1 MMGEQ
6 TSRKSGVK
14 STGEKSSE
22 ARHGFDQMPATSPTP
37 GASGDPQT
45 SGQTAEE
52 TSYTH
57 DTKRRRRE
65 DAEEG
70 EDHG

>member
-1 MMGEQ
+1 
-6 TSRKSGVK
+6 
-14 STGEKSSE
+14 
-22 ARHGFDQMPATSPTP
+22 MPATSPTP